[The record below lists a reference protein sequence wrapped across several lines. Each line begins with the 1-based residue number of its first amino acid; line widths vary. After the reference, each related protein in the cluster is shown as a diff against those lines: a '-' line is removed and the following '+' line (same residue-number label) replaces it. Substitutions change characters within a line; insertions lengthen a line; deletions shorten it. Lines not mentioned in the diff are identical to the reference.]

1 MNINGALFLFLTV
14 MSFQNIFAVVHV
26 RDSTQKTNTSN
37 TLQIDL
43 QVFCTELPVFL
54 REHKNGMYRTDV
66 YFLSKTLAEM
76 PLFTLFPLVYTGIC
90 YYSIGLNPE
99 QPKFFIAC
107 GLVTLVSIAA
117 LSFGI

>member
-1 MNINGALFLFLTV
+1 MWRRKP
-14 MSFQNIFAVVHV
+14 IF
-26 RDSTQKTNTSN
+26 TS

-66 YFLSKTLAEM
+66 YFLCKTLAEM

-117 LSFGI
+117 LSFGMNLNGY